1 MALRWAFYDYGCFGS
16 DFCLFYA
23 DVFYRIFYLEFAC
36 MSNKIISPFNWM
48 EYTTQEMQKRGE
60 IKPDT
65 PQTRYNIRRRE
76 LLARKKAEQMRSFNN
91 QKI

>member
-1 MALRWAFYDYGCFGS
+1 MEFDSVS
-16 DFCLFYA
+16 D
-23 DVFYRIFYLEFAC
+23 
-36 MSNKIISPFNWM
+36 KIISPFNWM

>member
-1 MALRWAFYDYGCFGS
+1 LENHRQFVGCRSLDTSWRSAFIAGFFWRFFMEFDSVS
-16 DFCLFYA
+16 D
-23 DVFYRIFYLEFAC
+23 
-36 MSNKIISPFNWM
+36 KIISPFNWM

-65 PQTRYNIRRRE
+65 PQSRYNIRRRE
-76 LLARKKAEQMRSFNN
+76 LLARKKAEQMQSYNN

>member
-1 MALRWAFYDYGCFGS
+1 MEFNSVS
-16 DFCLFYA
+16 D
-23 DVFYRIFYLEFAC
+23 
-36 MSNKIISPFNWM
+36 KIISPFNWM

-65 PQTRYNIRRRE
+65 PQTRYNQRRRE
-76 LLARKKAEQMRSFNN
+76 KEARKKIEVMQSYNN

>member
-1 MALRWAFYDYGCFGS
+1 MS
-16 DFCLFYA
+16 D
-23 DVFYRIFYLEFAC
+23 
-36 MSNKIISPFNWM
+36 KIISPFNWM

-65 PQTRYNIRRRE
+65 PQSRYNIRRRE
-76 LLARKKAEQMRSFNN
+76 LLARKKAEQIRSFNN

>member
-1 MALRWAFYDYGCFGS
+1 LENYWQLA
-16 DFCLFYA
+16 CLC
-23 DVFYRIFYLEFAC
+23 RIFAYWRTAVTDGFFWRIFMEFD
-36 MSNKIISPFNWM
+36 SVSDKIISPFNWM

-76 LLARKKAEQMRSFNN
+76 QLARKKAEQMRSFNN